1 MSNKSYNSIKNGVR
15 ARVASSARV
24 FTSPKITRTQY
35 NCRPTT
41 HLLIFSWTEGQ
52 KIQKKYAPQKNMI
65 LMFLC
70 LNNSTR
76 KGWHFLPMCFPH
88 GKYRGSG
95 CKPRGLEDVTIHRDV
110 N

>member
-35 NCRPTT
+35 NCRPTS

-52 KIQKKYAPQKNMI
+52 KIQKKYTLQKNMF

-76 KGWHFLPMCFPH
+76 NG
-88 GKYRGSG
+88 
-95 CKPRGLEDVTIHRDV
+95 
-110 N
+110 

>member
-1 MSNKSYNSIKNGVR
+1 MSNKSYNSVKNGVR

-35 NCRPTT
+35 NCRPNS

-52 KIQKKYAPQKNMI
+52 KIQKKYAPQKNMF

-70 LNNSTR
+70 LNYPYVCHIDAIQSHSYV
-76 KGWHFLPMCFPH
+76 WVD
-88 GKYRGSG
+88 S
-95 CKPRGLEDVTIHRDV
+95 
-110 N
+110 